1 MQLNHSAAKIAQRR
15 IDSVSAIDHGA
26 AGVSS
31 WSEKLSIITIY
42 GHNPRFYSP
51 EGVSSWSEKL
61 DGLEVQGGEDSKPES
76 IELEWLR
83 VERDDP
89 GEAEGE
95 EEGEEG
101 ESRAQMSK
109 GTGLLQPPRRR
120 CLSGDEDDAA
130 AASTLPTPRGSSD
143 VEPCEPHGQTAGLL
157 PLM

>member
-15 IDSVSAIDHGA
+15 IDSVSASDHGA
-26 AGVSS
+26 A
-31 WSEKLSIITIY
+31 
-42 GHNPRFYSP
+42 
-51 EGVSSWSEKL
+51 GVSSWSEKL

-101 ESRAQMSK
+101 ESRAQMSN

-120 CLSGDEDDAA
+120 CLSGNTDDAA
-130 AASTLPTPRGSSD
+130 AASTLPRPRGSSD
-143 VEPCEPHGQTAGLL
+143 VEPYVEPHGQIAGLL
-157 PLM
+157 PLV